1 LLKSSP
7 SNYRKEFSAMRQHF
21 LLPGLMLVLA
31 FALST
36 AAADDKKDPDDATKP
51 DNDAA
56 KIAAARELMGK
67 LTKLSSTGN
76 SIVLRVEYL
85 DMKPNASYREGAAG
99 SKELQHLIKQQ
110 NQLARLQAQIMK
122 TRNPAKR
129 AAKLQQFAVKVQ
141 RQGLKA
147 NAQHLPYRVV
157 TRHQDV
163 PLVAAEDVKVRVA
176 APPIEFDE
184 KGNPRKY
191 TPEELRK
198 LRGPEKLWGYP
209 GDWSNL
215 QNGQEVKVFLARN
228 KKAVARAES
237 DDKGNETKKA
247 EVSRIYILAS
257 NKKK

>member
-1 LLKSSP
+1 
-7 SNYRKEFSAMRQHF
+7 MRQLF
-21 LLPGLMLVLA
+21 LLTGLMLVLA

-36 AAADDKKDPDDATKP
+36 AAADDKKDQNDATKP

-56 KIAAARELMGK
+56 KIAAAKELTGR

-76 SIVLRVEYL
+76 SFVLRVEYVDL
-85 DMKPNASYREGAAG
+85 KPNAGYREGAAAG
-99 SKELQHLIKQQ
+99 KELQHMIKQQ
-110 NQLARLQAQIMK
+110 NELARLQAQIMK

-141 RQGLKA
+141 RQELRA
-147 NAQHLPYRVV
+147 NAQHLPFHVV

-176 APPIEFDE
+176 GPPPDFDE
-184 KGNPRKY
+184 KGNPKKY

-198 LRGPEKLWGYP
+198 LKGPEKLWGYP

-228 KKAVARAES
+228 KKAAAAAE
-237 DDKGNETKKA
+237 KKA
-247 EVSRIYILAS
+247 EVSRIYVLGDT
-257 NKKK
+257 KKK